1 MITVAELLAAA
12 MPPGATLVA
21 GQSGLDRE
29 ATWATRLR
37 PAAPAFGQIERG
49 EMILLTE
56 RVLQL
61 LDDRLTLADVVR
73 TLATFNV
80 AAIAVTGTITAE
92 AIDAAED
99 NGLPLIHLPDDT
111 DLSGLERDL
120 SALIQTR
127 RREAQRLGAETGRRL
142 MEMAIAGESLQ
153 AMVRAL
159 AELTGR
165 PVALESRD
173 GRLLAFQPAVAG
185 DAPTAEATE
194 PALARSRPAALAWFR
209 SNAGSSSADPPTQI
223 FPLDERYARV
233 AAPIIGR
240 DGLLGGLSL
249 IVPAPSGAPLD
260 RVAAS
265 RGAAACAVVLAREQA
280 AATAR
285 REIELDVLDELLD
298 GALRSEVTLLQQ
310 AKRLGHDLTQPHVVI
325 VARIDQTSVTRA
337 RDDRWA
343 VLEETLARRGDRV
356 LWRVRNTI
364 AEIVWPATGA
374 VPVEQAIAGLHTEIM
389 QGLPAAHAHGLAV
402 SMALGRPRGGLA
414 GIRQSY
420 QEARQ
425 ALALGRRLHGPGK
438 VTRFDELG
446 VYRLIF
452 AAENLPELREFHD
465 ENLGTLLAYDHDHG
479 GELLRTLEAFFA
491 AKCSPKEASSMLGVH
506 RNTILYRLDR
516 IREITGVDLD
526 DADVRLR
533 LHLAVCAHIAV
544 FGAETDRRR

>member
-1 MITVAELLAAA
+1 MITVAETLASALPA
-12 MPPGATLVA
+12 GSTLDA
-21 GQSGLDRE
+21 GRAGLDRE
-29 ATWATRLR
+29 VTWATRLR
-37 PAAPAFGQIERG
+37 PTAPAFGQIERG
-49 EMILLTE
+49 ELILLTD
-56 RVLQL
+56 RVLQV

-80 AAIAVTGTITAE
+80 AAIAVTGSLTAA
-92 AIDAAED
+92 AIEAAED
-99 NGLPLIHLPDDT
+99 AGVPLIHLPDAT
-111 DLSGLERDL
+111 DLTQLERDL
-120 SALIQTR
+120 SAVIQQR

-159 AELTGR
+159 AELSGR

-173 GRLLAFQPAVAG
+173 GRLLAFQPAGTAAPTG
-185 DAPTAEATE
+185 DAIDA
-194 PALARSRPAALAWFR
+194 ALARSRPAALAWFR
-209 SNAGSSSADPPTQI
+209 SNAGSSSADPPTQVI
-223 FPLDERYARV
+223 PLDDEYTRV

-249 IVPAPSGAPLD
+249 IVPAPSGLPID

-325 VARIDQTSVTRA
+325 VARIDQTNVTRS

-343 VLEETLARRGDRV
+343 VLEETLARRGERV

-364 AEIVWPATGA
+364 AEIVWPVSGS
-374 VPVEQAIAGLHTEIM
+374 VPVEQAIAGLHTEIV
-389 QGLPAAHAHGLAV
+389 QGLPAGHAHSLAV
-402 SMALGRPRGGLA
+402 SLALGRPRGGLG

-420 QEARQ
+420 QEAKQ
-425 ALALGRRLHGPGK
+425 ALALGRRLNGPGK
-438 VTRFDELG
+438 VTQFDELG

-452 AAENLPELREFHD
+452 AAETLPELREFHD
-465 ENLGTLLAYDHDHG
+465 ENLSTLLAYDHDHG

>member
-1 MITVAELLAAA
+1 MITVADLLAIAF
-12 MPPGATLVA
+12 PPTARVLA
-21 GQSGLDRE
+21 GEEGLDRE
-29 ATWATRLR
+29 VTWATRLR
-37 PAAPAFGQIERG
+37 PTAPAFGQVEHG
-49 EMILLTE
+49 ELILLTD
-56 RVLQL
+56 RVLNL

-73 TLATFNV
+73 TLASFNV
-80 AAIAVTGTITAE
+80 AAIAIAGEVPTDAVEAALDTGAT
-92 AIDAAED
+92 
-99 NGLPLIHLPDDT
+99 LIHLPDDT
-111 DLSGLERDL
+111 DLSRLERDASTL
-120 SALIQTR
+120 VQQR
-127 RREAQRLGAETGRRL
+127 RREAQRLGQETGRRL

-159 AELTGR
+159 SEISGR

-173 GRLLAFQPAVAG
+173 GRLLAFQPAPDGGV
-185 DAPTAEATE
+185 TAEAIE
-194 PALARSRPAALAWFR
+194 PAMARSRAAALAWFR
-209 SNAGSSSADPPTQI
+209 SAAGSSPADPPAQVI
-223 FPLDERYARV
+223 ALDDDHARV

-249 IVPAPSGAPLD
+249 IVPGPQGLPVD
-260 RVAAS
+260 RVSAS
-265 RGAAACAVVLAREQA
+265 RGAAACAVVLAREHA

-325 VARIDQTSVTRA
+325 VARIDQTGVARA

-343 VLEETLARRGDRV
+343 LLEETLARRGERV

-364 AEIVWPATGA
+364 AEIVWPAPTPA
-374 VPVEQAIAGLHTEIM
+374 AAEQAAAELHAEIA
-389 QGLPAAHAHGLAV
+389 QGLPTLAAQGLAV
-402 SMALGRPRGGLA
+402 SLALGRPRAGLA
-414 GIRQSY
+414 GIRSSY

-425 ALALGRRLHGPGK
+425 ALTLGRRLNGPGK
-438 VTRFDELG
+438 ITRFDELG

-452 AAENLPELREFHD
+452 AAENLAELREFHD
-465 ENLGTLLAYDHDHG
+465 ENLDTLLAYDREHG
-479 GELLRTLEAFFA
+479 GELIRTLEAFFA

-516 IREITGVDLD
+516 IRDITGVDID

-533 LHLAVCAHIAV
+533 LHLALCAHIAV
-544 FGAETDRRR
+544 FAAEPDKRR

>member
-1 MITVAELLAAA
+1 MITVAETLAAA
-12 MPPGATLVA
+12 LPAGSVVVA
-21 GQSGLDRE
+21 GHAGLERE
-29 ATWATRLR
+29 VTWATRLR

-49 EMILLTE
+49 ELILLTD

-61 LDDRLTLADVVR
+61 LDDRLTLADAVR

-80 AAIAVTGTITAE
+80 AAIAVVGTIPPD
-92 AIDAAED
+92 AIAAAED
-99 NGLPLIHLPDDT
+99 QGTPFIQLPENA
-111 DLSGLERDL
+111 DLSALERDI
-120 SALIQTR
+120 STLIQTR
-127 RREAQRLGAETGRRL
+127 RREAQRIGAETGRRL
-142 MEMAIAGESLQ
+142 MEMAIAGDSLQ

-159 AELTGR
+159 AELTSR

-173 GRLLAFQPAVAG
+173 GRLLAFQPAAG
-185 DAPTAEATE
+185 SPLTAEAAE
-194 PALARSRPAALAWFR
+194 PSLTRSRPAALAWFR
-209 SNAGSSSADPPTQI
+209 SNAGSSSADPPAQI
-223 FPLDERYARV
+223 VPLDAAYARV

-249 IVPAPSGAPLD
+249 IVPAPSGVPAD

-265 RGAAACAVVLAREQA
+265 RAAAACAVVLAREQA

-325 VARIDQTSVTRA
+325 VARIDQSGVTRA
-337 RDDRWA
+337 RDDRWST
-343 VLEETLARRGDRV
+343 LEDTLTRRGDRV

-364 AEIVWPATGA
+364 AELVWPANATL
-374 VPVEQAIAGLHTEIM
+374 EQGIAELHAEIA
-389 QGLPAAHAHGLAV
+389 QGLPAGGGHGLAV
-402 SMALGRPRGGLA
+402 SLALGRPRSGLA

-420 QEARQ
+420 QEAKQ
-425 ALALGRRLHGPGK
+425 ALALGRRLHGPGRI
-438 VTRFDELG
+438 TRFDELG

-452 AAENLPELREFHD
+452 AAEHLAELREFHD
-465 ENLGTLLAYDHDHG
+465 ENLDALIAYDRDHG
-479 GELLRTLEAFFA
+479 GDLLRTLEAFFA

-544 FGAETDRRR
+544 FGAESERRR